1 MNFLNL
7 DYLKNGSEIQKRIH
21 FVLEEY
27 QIFDKLKEYNPIL
40 TGTFPININI
50 EKSDLD
56 IILEADDLVKAQE
69 FIINEFHNQK
79 NFEILFSK
87 INDVDSLVC
96 NFTIEEFPVELFAQN
111 VPTKLQN
118 AYRHMIIEY
127 DILEQ
132 EGEEFRK
139 QIINLK
145 EKGWKT
151 EPAFA
156 ELLGLKGNPYLE
168 LLNYKK

>member
-69 FIINEFHNQK
+69 FIINEFQNEK
-79 NFEILFSK
+79 DFEIHFSK

-132 EGEEFRK
+132 KGEEFRK
-139 QIINLK
+139 HIINLK

>member
-1 MNFLNL
+1 MDFLTL

-21 FVLEEY
+21 FVLEKH

-56 IILEADDLVKAQE
+56 IILESDDLIKAQD
-69 FIINEFHNQK
+69 FIINEFQNEK
-79 NFEILFSK
+79 DFEIHFCK
-87 INDVDSLVC
+87 MNGVDSLVC

-132 EGEEFRK
+132 KGEEFRK
-139 QIINLK
+139 HIIKLK
-145 EKGWKT
+145 ENDWKT

-168 LLNYKK
+168 LLNYTK

>member
-1 MNFLNL
+1 MN
-7 DYLKNGSEIQKRIH
+7 G
-21 FVLEEY
+21 
-27 QIFDKLKEYNPIL
+27 
-40 TGTFPININI
+40 
-50 EKSDLD
+50 
-56 IILEADDLVKAQE
+56 
-69 FIINEFHNQK
+69 
-79 NFEILFSK
+79 
-87 INDVDSLVC
+87 VDSLVC
-96 NFTIEEFPVELFAQN
+96 NFTIEEFSVELFAQN

-132 EGEEFRK
+132 KGEEFRK

-151 EPAFA
+151 EPAIA